1 MQRFLFMGALS
12 GFLAVAFGAFA
23 AHGLSDKL
31 SPHMLAVFKTGAEY
45 QLSQALI
52 LVVVSLLST
61 KYHQSKALKI
71 SAWAFVFGLLVFPFS
86 LYALALTGIT
96 WLGAI
101 TPLGGLGFLVGWA
114 FLAVF
119 AFQQYQS

>member
-1 MQRFLFMGALS
+1 MQRFLFIGALN

-52 LVVVSLLST
+52 LVVVSLLYA
-61 KYHQSKALKI
+61 KFDKSKTLKI
-71 SAWAFVFGLLVFPFS
+71 SAWAFVIGLVVFPFS
-86 LYALALTGIT
+86 LYALALTGIS

-114 FLAVF
+114 SLAIF
-119 AFQQYQS
+119 AFWQNQL